1 MNIEDKAREYINNLR
16 GLSTYPIVNITNA
29 YMQGHHDAAHWVS
42 VDKELP
48 EIGKEVIFKLVD
60 DSVYFGIYDTNNEW
74 VSREGVLFSD
84 NEEKCLEDK
93 ETHHVRVAKWLKL
106 GIEL

>member
-1 MNIEDKAREYINNLR
+1 MNIEDKAREFANNLR
-16 GLSTYPIVNITNA
+16 SLSTNPIDDITNA
-29 YMQGHHDAAHWVS
+29 YMHGYHDAAHWVS

-48 EIGKEVIFKLVD
+48 EIGKEVIFKLAD
-60 DSVYFGIYDTNNEW
+60 NSVYFGIYDSNDEW
-74 VSREGVLFSD
+74 VSRDGILFSD